1 VHSWLLS
8 TVLALGPATGPNRVE
23 LDVSGLEHHMDEEA
37 LHRFHGE
44 LLMRLLEVGHGVGA
58 DGNVVLSLTSAGDT
72 IVVECRVDDR
82 RERVE
87 VDDAEAA
94 VLGLE
99 LVHRAVDVVDR
110 CATAGGS
117 TDGLIIDSDGSIESS
132 ALIVELA
139 DTPITL
145 IVDERVAAWRLC
157 VRERG
162 MFVVPIEIGCEQ
174 GSSSVASDP
183 RSAIEQW
190 QAQTVTPPAIVDAA
204 PEAAERPAN
213 VPPPKP
219 IRPPAW
225 GASLG
230 AAAGV
235 LLRFPGVSA
244 SVHVDVAA
252 LHRSGVFVGALG
264 SLAPS
269 RAEQLA
275 AIDALGLATVGWR
288 GRVSDRVA
296 LSPSLG
302 LGVAVH
308 RFRYEDEPVG
318 HLVDLAVRIPLELQ
332 VRVAPRL
339 YASFA
344 IAGTASTRRIEHL
357 LGDTTIWARGVF
369 RLEALLGL
377 RFIP

>member
-1 VHSWLLS
+1 V
-8 TVLALGPATGPNRVE
+8 
-23 LDVSGLEHHMDEEA
+23 
-37 LHRFHGE
+37 
-44 LLMRLLEVGHGVGA
+44 
-58 DGNVVLSLTSAGDT
+58 
-72 IVVECRVDDR
+72 
-82 RERVE
+82 
-87 VDDAEAA
+87 
-94 VLGLE
+94 
-99 LVHRAVDVVDR
+99 
-110 CATAGGS
+110 
-117 TDGLIIDSDGSIESS
+117 
-132 ALIVELA
+132 VELA

-145 IVDERVAAWRLC
+145 IVDERVATWRLC
-157 VRERG
+157 VREHG
-162 MFVVPIEIGCEQ
+162 VFVVPIELGCDQ

-183 RSAIEQW
+183 RTAIEQW
-190 QAQTVTPPAIVDAA
+190 QAQTMRPPAIVDAA
-204 PEAAERPAN
+204 PEAAERPAS

-219 IRPPAW
+219 VRPPAW

-235 LLRFPGVSA
+235 LLRFPGLSA

-275 AIDALGLATVGWR
+275 VIDALGLATVGWR

-296 LSPSLG
+296 LAPSLG

-308 RFRYEDEPVG
+308 RFHYEDEPVG

-332 VRVAPRL
+332 VRLAPRI

-344 IAGTASTRRIEHL
+344 VAGTASTRRIEHL
-357 LGDTTIWARGVF
+357 VGDTAIWTRGVF

-377 RFIP
+377 RFTR